1 MKITKKQEGYF
12 KGVSPRRVKKVRK
25 IFGIGGGSKIK
36 RFVVREQV
44 VEGEV
49 EVRGEESRG
58 GRRAGKGMMEEREE
72 CVLESAEPVCVV
84 VFEWDRCL
92 FGGVAARKD
101 REGAWHLGEEDDESE
116 S

>member
-1 MKITKKQEGYF
+1 VKITEKQEGCF

-25 IFGIGGGSKIK
+25 ILGIGGGSKVK
-36 RFVVREQV
+36 RLVVREEV
-44 VEGEV
+44 VEDEV
-49 EVRGEESRG
+49 EVRGEERG
-58 GRRAGKGMMEEREE
+58 RGRRAGKGMMEEREE
-72 CVLESAEPVCVV
+72 CVLESVEPVCVV

-101 REGAWHLGEEDDESE
+101 REGAWHLGEEDESE

>member
-1 MKITKKQEGYF
+1 MKITKKQEGCF

-25 IFGIGGGSKIK
+25 ILGIGGGSKVK
-36 RFVVREQV
+36 RLVVREEV
-44 VEGEV
+44 V
-49 EVRGEESRG
+49 EVRGEESGR

-72 CVLESAEPVCVV
+72 CVLESVEPVCVV

-92 FGGVAARKD
+92 FGGVAARKY
-101 REGAWHLGEEDDESE
+101 REGAWHLGEEDESE